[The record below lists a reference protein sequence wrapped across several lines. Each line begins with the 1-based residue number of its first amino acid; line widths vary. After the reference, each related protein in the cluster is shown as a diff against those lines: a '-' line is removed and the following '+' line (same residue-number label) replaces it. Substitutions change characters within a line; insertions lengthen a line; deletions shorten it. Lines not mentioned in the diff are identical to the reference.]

1 MLKIQKNKHTTQLCK
16 NPVQLKE
23 IKKWEKS
30 EQLMKVVMLF

>member
-16 NPVQLKE
+16 NLVQLKE
-23 IKKWEKS
+23 IKKWEKL